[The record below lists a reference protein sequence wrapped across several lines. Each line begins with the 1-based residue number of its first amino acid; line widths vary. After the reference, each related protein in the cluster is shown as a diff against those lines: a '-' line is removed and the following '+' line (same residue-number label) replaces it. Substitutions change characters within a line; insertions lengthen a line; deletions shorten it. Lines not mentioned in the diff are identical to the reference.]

1 MHPYRQKAIALRKLC
16 DWGNISQGTIPAGA
30 DLVCKYIT
38 DKPVM
43 SIWSNRPEVMATVV
57 YIGKQYEVPRYD
69 IRIVPQKGIALEELA
84 DENWKTQTALGYP
97 NVPKGAEVKVLN
109 TNFKNLYGEFFE
121 IEWNEHKYYV
131 RPNCV
136 KTELN

>member
-1 MHPYRQKAIALRKLC
+1 M
-16 DWGNISQGTIPAGA
+16 
-30 DLVCKYIT
+30 
-38 DKPVM
+38 
-43 SIWSNRPEVMATVV
+43 
-57 YIGKQYEVPRYD
+57 
-69 IRIVPQKGIALEELA
+69 PQTGIALEELA

-121 IEWNEHKYYV
+121 IEWNERKYYV